1 VTSGPTDWV
10 ADVARDS
17 GGALCE
23 GLAPIRAFDSRE
35 NLHIIQWMLNYPSNV
50 DPKTQHLA
58 EDDRLARC
66 LKALGHPVRLAIF
79 SMLME
84 GIQCN
89 CEIAERLGL
98 SLSLISHHMRVLC
111 EVGLVGSERDRV
123 DARWIYY
130 CADKEALVH
139 LAGQMERLLDVR
151 RIKPRRPSCGPR
163 GCDPA
168 KQSSKDVKTKSVR
181 GRTSG

>member
-1 VTSGPTDWV
+1 
-10 ADVARDS
+10 
-17 GGALCE
+17 
-23 GLAPIRAFDSRE
+23 
-35 NLHIIQWMLNYPSNV
+35 MLNYLSNA
-50 DPKTQHLA
+50 DPEKQRLA
-58 EDDRLARC
+58 DDERLARC

-89 CEIAERLGL
+89 CEIAEGLGL

-111 EVGLVGSERDRV
+111 EVGLVGSERDRE

-130 CADKEALVH
+130 CADAEVLVH
-139 LAGQMERLLDVR
+139 LAGHMERLLDVS

-168 KQSSKDVKTKSVR
+168 K
-181 GRTSG
+181 

>member
-1 VTSGPTDWV
+1 
-10 ADVARDS
+10 
-17 GGALCE
+17 
-23 GLAPIRAFDSRE
+23 
-35 NLHIIQWMLNYPSNV
+35 MLNYLPNS
-50 DPKTQHLA
+50 DPEKQRLV
-58 EDDRLARC
+58 EDERLARC

-79 SMLME
+79 NMLME

-111 EVGLVGSERDRV
+111 EVGLVGSERDRE

-130 CADKEALVH
+130 CADKEALGH
-139 LAGQMERLLDVR
+139 LAGQMKRLLDVS
-151 RIKPRRPSCGPR
+151 RIKPRRPTCGPR

-168 KQSSKDVKTKSVR
+168 K
-181 GRTSG
+181 